1 MDKNRYISKEEKKI
15 PISDPTG
22 KWSDLTLLPEW
33 GEKYYDVYTIKKHGK
48 WVMLKALKK
57 EYADSPE
64 YRKIA
69 DIRELRFLPVSGNFR
84 AMPPRFSAMR
94 EQSRSACGTG
104 VFSCLRRDN
113 GISGGL
119 PDKIRS
125 C

>member
-57 EYADSPE
+57 EYADSPNTA
-64 YRKIA
+64 R
-69 DIRELRFLPVSGNFR
+69 
-84 AMPPRFSAMR
+84 
-94 EQSRSACGTG
+94 
-104 VFSCLRRDN
+104 CLRT
-113 GISGGL
+113 SL
-119 PDKIRS
+119 THVTTSPIRTLLW
-125 C
+125 